1 VRIAEVATL
10 ATPVSR
16 SGSGSIEAIVWHLAK
31 GLVDR
36 GHEVTVFGAGD
47 STPSPPAELIATMP
61 DTYGAGGAPED
72 WRVCEWE
79 NSARAVAESARF
91 DVVHSHGYLWGLPL
105 EPLSRAPMVHTL
117 HVLPYE
123 DSRRLV
129 HLHPGA
135 WITAVSAFQ
144 WAAFPDVQPAAVI
157 HHGVDPADFTFRA
170 EPHDYLCF
178 LGRFLPVKGALAAID
193 AAREMGIPIV
203 LAGPGDDYFDA
214 EVGPLVDGTTVRY
227 AGGVTGAER
236 DALLGGARA
245 LVYPISVPEPFGLV
259 LPEAMMCGTPVVA
272 TAVGA
277 VPEVVDD
284 GLTGVLVDDVSN
296 LSVGIERALVLDRA
310 QVRARALERFHVD
323 RMVDGYLRV
332 FEQVAR
338 P

>member
-1 VRIAEVATL
+1 
-10 ATPVSR
+10 
-16 SGSGSIEAIVWHLAK
+16 
-31 GLVDR
+31 
-36 GHEVTVFGAGD
+36 
-47 STPSPPAELIATMP
+47 
-61 DTYGAGGAPED
+61 
-72 WRVCEWE
+72 
-79 NSARAVAESARF
+79 
-91 DVVHSHGYLWGLPL
+91 
-105 EPLSRAPMVHTL
+105 
-117 HVLPYE
+117 
-123 DSRRLV
+123 V

-157 HHGVDPADFTFRA
+157 HHGVDSADFTFRA